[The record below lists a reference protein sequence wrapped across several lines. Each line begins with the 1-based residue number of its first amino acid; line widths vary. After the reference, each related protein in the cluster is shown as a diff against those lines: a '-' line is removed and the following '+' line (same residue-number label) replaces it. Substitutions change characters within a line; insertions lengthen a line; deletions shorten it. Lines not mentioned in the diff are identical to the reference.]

1 MHPPSISLD
10 EGIQR
15 LMRGRPDFAVKY
27 LEVSADEATD
37 NIGRAM
43 LVKALHD
50 VAKFRGLTEVAE
62 RAGMTPESLTLA
74 LSDHA
79 AMTVDTLGNIMNAL
93 GMKLA
98 VVPIEP
104 PKPTPKKRAA
114 VAKKP
119 KTTRKTTA

>member
-1 MHPPSISLD
+1 
-10 EGIQR
+10 
-15 LMRGRPDFAVKY
+15 MRGRPDFAVKY

-98 VVPIEP
+98 VVPVEP
-104 PKPTPKKRAA
+104 PVPTPKKPKPAA
-114 VAKKP
+114 KP